1 MADTRKKK
9 TGSKTGA
16 ARGRGSAPKGRKR
29 RKRVTLTQRWKR
41 AGFAKRF
48 RIVSIGTV
56 VVVVVVAL
64 VTGLVHF
71 LRWYN
76 NLQDAEARQLELSQ
90 QYNFD
95 PGNIISDGQF
105 FNGNA
110 MSEAEI
116 QAFLESK
123 GGAIA
128 SMRFDTQ
135 TQKAD
140 DLCGKYQGA
149 AKESAAAII
158 EKSGRACKVSQKVL
172 LTVLQKEQHLVTA
185 TDPSD
190 FQLKSAMGLSCPD
203 DDSCDPQY
211 AGFFKQVFGAAKRYQ
226 YYVKHEDDYGYQSGK
241 LTPILYNPNKA
252 CGTSDVYIRNKAT
265 ALLYIYTPY
274 QPNKAALE
282 AGDGEGDECSSYG
295 NRNFSNIYSYWFGN
309 PRN

>member
-1 MADTRKKK
+1 M
-9 TGSKTGA
+9 
-16 ARGRGSAPKGRKR
+16 
-29 RKRVTLTQRWKR
+29 
-41 AGFAKRF
+41 
-48 RIVSIGTV
+48 
-56 VVVVVVAL
+56 VVVVAL

-76 NLQDAEARQLELSQ
+76 DLQVAEARQLELSQ

-211 AGFFKQVFGAAKRYQ
+211 AGVLQTGVR
-226 YYVKHEDDYGYQSGK
+226 
-241 LTPILYNPNKA
+241 
-252 CGTSDVYIRNKAT
+252 CGETVPVLRQT
-265 ALLYIYTPY
+265 
-274 QPNKAALE
+274 
-282 AGDGEGDECSSYG
+282 
-295 NRNFSNIYSYWFGN
+295 
-309 PRN
+309 

>member
-76 NLQDAEARQLELSQ
+76 DLQVAEARQLELSQ

-140 DLCGKYQGA
+140 DLCGKYQG
-149 AKESAAAII
+149 
-158 EKSGRACKVSQKVL
+158 R
-172 LTVLQKEQHLVTA
+172 
-185 TDPSD
+185 
-190 FQLKSAMGLSCPD
+190 
-203 DDSCDPQY
+203 
-211 AGFFKQVFGAAKRYQ
+211 RR
-226 YYVKHEDDYGYQSGK
+226 
-241 LTPILYNPNKA
+241 KA
-252 CGTSDVYIRNKAT
+252 QPRSSRNRGVPA
-265 ALLYIYTPY
+265 
-274 QPNKAALE
+274 
-282 AGDGEGDECSSYG
+282 
-295 NRNFSNIYSYWFGN
+295 R
-309 PRN
+309 